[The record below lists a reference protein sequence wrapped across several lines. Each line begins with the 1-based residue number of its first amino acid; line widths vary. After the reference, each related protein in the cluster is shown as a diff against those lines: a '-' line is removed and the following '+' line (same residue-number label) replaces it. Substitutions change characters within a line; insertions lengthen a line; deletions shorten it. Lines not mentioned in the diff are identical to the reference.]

1 MRIVDMHVHIFG
13 DVDISE
19 LIRQMDQNGVERSVI
34 LSMYDRVSLRGT
46 RENLIKTRRLVER
59 YPDRLDCLAFVNPT
73 IPGMASLAE
82 EALSEMGYAGLK
94 IIPDHY
100 YVTDESLE
108 TFWEAM
114 NRAEAS
120 IVFHTGMLSGF
131 DDSSR
136 FCRPI
141 YLEKLLNYPHIRF
154 AMAHIGWPWIEEC
167 LAVMGRFRAAAETPD
182 AWQSY
187 VDITIGP
194 PPHIRKQAVA
204 NAIAF
209 CGADRIVFGSDASLP
224 GGLDSQ
230 RRDIKEYKRIFG
242 ELGLDEA
249 TQERIFAGTADELF
263 PPCH

>member
-1 MRIVDMHVHIFG
+1 MRIIDTHVHIFG
-13 DVDISE
+13 DVDITD
-19 LIRQMDQNGVERSVI
+19 LIREMDENGVERSII
-34 LSMYDRVSLRGT
+34 LSMYDRRSLRGT
-46 RENLIKTRRLVER
+46 REHLLDARRMVKQF
-59 YPDRLDCLAFVNPT
+59 PDRLDCLAFVNPT
-73 IPGMASLAE
+73 IPGMASLCE
-82 EALSEMGYAGLK
+82 EALGEMGFAGLK

-108 TFWEAM
+108 PFWEAM
-114 NRAEAS
+114 NRAKAS
-120 IVFHTGMLSGF
+120 ILFHTGMLSGF

-141 YLEKLLNYPHIRF
+141 YLEKLVHYPHIRF
-154 AMAHIGWPWIEEC
+154 SMAHVAWPWIEEC
-167 LAVMGRFRAAAETPD
+167 LAVMGRFRDIAETPD

-209 CGADRIVFGSDASLP
+209 SGADHVVFGSDASLP

-230 RRDIKEYKRIFG
+230 KRDIREWKRIFA
-242 ELGLDEA
+242 ELGLDDV
-249 TQERIFAGTADELF
+249 TQERIFSGTADELF
-263 PPCH
+263 PHRV